1 MSSPSL
7 ILVASEQLWPNLHGL
22 LHWSHEG
29 DGLDVI
35 HILHTDNEKA
45 SALPVRRLHALLQ
58 QAKGTAF
65 RYRDLAPMR
74 LVGTQPQDVS
84 AVVAELISNVPDSQW
99 VVVANGGLKTRT
111 LGLLKA
117 MGNPRVSVVY
127 SEIGAGWQRVAFEAG
142 NVLTQPLPGIG
153 AADMDLLPV
162 HSLVE
167 AQHVSDPGGIQLDIS
182 QVAALYVAGI
192 ARDCMTNETGWNW
205 QRGFKNRCASRR
217 SDSR

>member
-1 MSSPSL
+1 VSSPSL
-7 ILVASEQLWPNLHGL
+7 ILIASEQLWPNLHGL

-29 DGLDVI
+29 DGLDGI

-45 SALPVRRLHALLQ
+45 SALPARRLHALLQ

-84 AVVAELISNVPDSQW
+84 AVVAELIASAPDSQW
-99 VVVANGGLKTRT
+99 VVVANGGLKTMT

-127 SEIGAGWQRVAFEAG
+127 SEIGAGWQRVSFEVGRA
-142 NVLTQPLPGIG
+142 LTQPLPGIG

-162 HSLVE
+162 NSLVE
-167 AQHVSDPGGIQLDIS
+167 AQHVSDPSGIQLEPRHR
-182 QVAALYVAGI
+182 VARTY
-192 ARDCMTNETGWNW
+192 R
-205 QRGFKNRCASRR
+205 RGFAKASRLIPGPWLPP
-217 SDSR
+217 